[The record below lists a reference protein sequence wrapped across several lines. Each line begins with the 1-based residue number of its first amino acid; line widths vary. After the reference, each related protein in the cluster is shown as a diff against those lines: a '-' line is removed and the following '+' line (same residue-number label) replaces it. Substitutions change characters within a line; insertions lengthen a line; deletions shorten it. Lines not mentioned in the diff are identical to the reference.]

1 MSQALVPNRYL
12 FKFEF
17 PLHRCARPPRLDGDA
32 ANWDKR
38 FLLPPLHQLDG
49 QDGFGQVFAC
59 WNDEGLYVACLVGGK
74 TRPPNCNA
82 NNFRHSDNLRVLT
95 DMRDTR
101 DIRRAT
107 RFCQQF
113 YFLPAGGGKAGKEPI
128 TGSTPVPRAQA
139 DAPLARPNEISLASK
154 VFKGGWSLTAHIPA
168 RLLAGFDPAENPRI
182 GFFAII
188 EDTELGHQSLT
199 IDDDLNWWCDPS
211 TWPTAVLVGPV
222 S

>member
-1 MSQALVPNRYL
+1 MPSLIPNRYL

-17 PLHRCARPPRLDGDA
+17 PLYRWARPLALDGDGSR
-32 ANWDKR
+32 WDDR
-38 FLLPPLHQLDG
+38 FRLPPLHELDG
-49 QDGFGQVFAC
+49 QQAFGQVYAG
-59 WNDEGLYVACLVGGK
+59 WDEGGLYVASRVEGK
-74 TRPPNCNA
+74 TRPPNCDA
-82 NNFRHSDNLRVLT
+82 NRFRQSDNLRVMT

-113 YFLPAGGGKAGKEPI
+113 YFLPTGGGKGGKEPVA
-128 TGSTPVPRAQA
+128 GSTPVARAQA
-139 DAPLARPNEISLASK
+139 DAPQAKPGEIVVASK
-154 VFKGGWSLTAHIPA
+154 VFKGGWSVTAHIPA
-168 RLLAGFDPAENPRI
+168 RVLVGYDPAENPRI

-211 TWPTAVLVGPV
+211 TWPTAVLTE
-222 S
+222 